1 MTRLLQD
8 AVAQVRKLPT
18 GLGGAGVEAIERG
31 GIRRREFVALLGAA
45 AAAGWPK
52 AVRSADK
59 ITRVGVLWH
68 AGSEEEEAVFLV
80 PFRQALKDLGWP
92 EGRLS
97 LENRYPAERYER
109 YQGYAAELVGL
120 NVDLLVAVTS
130 EGALAAKAATRTIP
144 IVFVV
149 VPDPVGIKLV
159 DSLAHPGGNITGP
172 SILFNDLDAKRLD
185 VFREAVP
192 GLSHLALLTDSN
204 VKEGNTFEGLR
215 NAAKTL
221 GLTIEVA
228 EVPDP
233 GAMQSVFAAFPQTDI
248 NGVFV
253 TGSSMFFNER
263 SRIAELAL
271 AYHLPTAVFDLEM
284 VRAGGLVFY
293 GSSIVTAFRR
303 TAGYVDKILRGAKPA
318 DLPVEQPTRFELAIN
333 LKTAAALKQTIP
345 PMLLGRADEVIE

>member
-1 MTRLLQD
+1 M
-8 AVAQVRKLPT
+8 A
-18 GLGGAGVEAIERG
+18 AGE
-31 GIRRREFVALLGAA
+31 IRR
-45 AAAGWPK
+45 
-52 AVRSADK
+52 
-59 ITRVGVLWH
+59 IGVLWH

-92 EGRLS
+92 EERLV

-109 YQGYAAELVGL
+109 YQRYAAELVAL
-120 NVDLLVAVTS
+120 NVDVLVAVTA
-130 EGALAAKAATRTIP
+130 EGALAAKTATKTIP

-149 VPDPVGIKLV
+149 VPDPLGIKLV
-159 DSLAHPGGNITGP
+159 DGLAHPGGNITGP
-172 SILFNDLDAKRLD
+172 SIMFSDLDAKRLD

-192 GLSHLALLTDSN
+192 GLSHLALLTNSN

-221 GLTIEVA
+221 GLTIELA

-233 GAMQSVFAAFPQTDI
+233 AALQSVFATFPRNGV

-263 SRIAELAL
+263 SRIAKLAL
-271 AYHLPTAVFDLEM
+271 SYRLPTAVFDLEM
-284 VRAGGLVFY
+284 ARAGGLVFY
-293 GSSIVTAFRR
+293 GSSIATAFRR
-303 TAGYVDKILRGAKPA
+303 AALYVDKILRGTKPA

-333 LKTAAALKQTIP
+333 QETAKAIGLTIP
-345 PMLLGRADEVIE
+345 PLLLARADEVIE